1 MMCLTSSLSNT
12 CTQLDYVESSIQ
24 VWVVLPWTAYYNW
37 LIVDSVDYD
46 KDDGSAAVDLLLNT
60 ECHCPFKI
68 EKNHAN
74 YEARVFHVAG
84 STSLAQTSTLIS
96 RPFCWSA
103 AKAQNCHARQSQP
116 SGCILFIDCRSFLQ
130 LKIIGNSERKKKP
143 SSSSQVIT
151 YPLLLQ
157 VIMFTV

>member
-37 LIVDSVDYD
+37 LIVDSVNYD
-46 KDDGSAAVDLLLNT
+46 KDDRSAAVDLLLNT

-96 RPFCWSA
+96 RPFCCSA

-130 LKIIGNSERKKKP
+130 LKIIGNSERKKKQ

-151 YPLLLQ
+151 YPL
-157 VIMFTV
+157 

>member
-1 MMCLTSSLSNT
+1 MMFLTSFLSNAFT
-12 CTQLDYVESSIQ
+12 RHAYVESSIQ

-84 STSLAQTSTLIS
+84 STYHWHK
-96 RPFCWSA
+96 RV
-103 AKAQNCHARQSQP
+103 
-116 SGCILFIDCRSFLQ
+116 
-130 LKIIGNSERKKKP
+130 P
-143 SSSSQVIT
+143 SSQDRFVAVLQRRRIAT
-151 YPLLLQ
+151 PDKANLLAAS
-157 VIMFTV
+157 FS